1 MKMNKSIKFLT
12 LKELHSEN
20 QINTKKNLLNLYK
33 KSRDGWLYHSLKWLE
48 FIDCY
53 ESTTSSGFLIKFSE
67 NNEIEGF
74 LSLPIFENDQI
85 KSVSLN
91 GYGIGWPI
99 ISNLVTESV
108 EDELLAA
115 LKNYAEEN
123 KCDEI

>member
-1 MKMNKSIKFLT
+1 M
-12 LKELHSEN
+12 
-20 QINTKKNLLNLYK
+20 
-33 KSRDGWLYHSLKWLE
+33 E

-115 LKNYAEEN
+115 LKKYAEEN
-123 KCDEI
+123 KCDEIKISLRNPLVNQKDLIKRQKKLLILDIKR